1 MEMRMEIKDGED
13 RLDFLN
19 EFLEDLQSIRME
31 MADGE
36 ERLDFF

>member
-19 EFLEDLQSIRME
+19 EFPEDLQSIRME